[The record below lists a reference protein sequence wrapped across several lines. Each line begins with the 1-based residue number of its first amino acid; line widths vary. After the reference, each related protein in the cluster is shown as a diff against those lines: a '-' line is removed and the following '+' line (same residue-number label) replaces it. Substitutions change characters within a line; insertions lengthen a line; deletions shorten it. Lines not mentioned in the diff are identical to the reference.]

1 MWRNSDP
8 RYIARITEIYTT
20 VLFASVLLTTFF
32 LSPSMIHSELPRK
45 QISVAFT
52 KITSVLFVCKC
63 PSLVTKFAKNYLNCE
78 QKMTKLVSSWVQN
91 INSDISDISEMKM
104 HTCEQKI
111 IASLS
116 FSTAGFSLTVYNFLK
131 IQWTQKKMSKADL
144 KQNEIGRSG
153 PNLGLLTWSQ
163 EAVKSILQQP
173 PTLRNRLVQK
183 MVRFVPSDQQLCTRT
198 KSVK

>member
-52 KITSVLFVCKC
+52 KITSVLFVCKF
-63 PSLVTKFAKNYLNCE
+63 PSLVTKFAENYLNCE
-78 QKMTKLVSSWVQN
+78 PKMTKLVSSWVQN

-131 IQWTQKKMSKADL
+131 IQWTKKKE
-144 KQNEIGRSG
+144 QSG
-153 PNLGLLTWSQ
+153 L
-163 EAVKSILQQP
+163 EAKW
-173 PTLRNRLVQK
+173 NW
-183 MVRFVPSDQQLCTRT
+183 
-198 KSVK
+198 